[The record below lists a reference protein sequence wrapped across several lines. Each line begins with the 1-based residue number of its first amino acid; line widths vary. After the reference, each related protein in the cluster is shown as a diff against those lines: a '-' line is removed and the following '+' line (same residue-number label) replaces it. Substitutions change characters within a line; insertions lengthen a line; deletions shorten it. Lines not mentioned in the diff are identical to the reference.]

1 MITSN
6 DLKNGMTI
14 IHNSTVHEILD
25 FQHIK
30 PGKGHAFVRTK
41 LKNLKNGT
49 IFEHTFRAKEPL
61 EQAIVDKTQL
71 QYLYRDK
78 NMFYFMDNETYEQTP
93 VDERLILPYID
104 YLIEEQMVSFV
115 FYDGEIID
123 VSFPEFINLRVT
135 SAAPGAKG
143 NTAQG
148 ATKPVTLET
157 GKEIQAPLFINEGDL
172 LRVDTRNGKYVER
185 VKE

>member
-1 MITSN
+1 
-6 DLKNGMTI
+6 
-14 IHNSTVHEILD
+14 
-25 FQHIK
+25 
-30 PGKGHAFVRTK
+30 
-41 LKNLKNGT
+41 
-49 IFEHTFRAKEPL
+49 
-61 EQAIVDKTQL
+61 
-71 QYLYRDK
+71 
-78 NMFYFMDNETYEQTP
+78 
-93 VDERLILPYID
+93 
-104 YLIEEQMVSFV
+104 MVSFV